1 MLEIH
6 RRRLEAKFDTQK
18 AKHLKEIEDAFE
30 MRVKQEVKSQT
41 LVLEKEIGRKYKTQQ
56 VQNQAKLQD

>member
-6 RRRLEAKFDTQK
+6 RRKLEAKFETKK
-18 AKHLKEIEDAFE
+18 ANNLKEMEDSFE
-30 MRVKQEVKSQT
+30 MRVKQEVKRQT

>member
-1 MLEIH
+1 VLEIQ
-6 RRRLEAKFDTQK
+6 RRKLEAKFETQK
-18 AKHLKEIEDAFE
+18 ANHLKEMEDAFE

-41 LVLEKEIGRKYKTQQ
+41 LVLEKEIGRKFKTLQ